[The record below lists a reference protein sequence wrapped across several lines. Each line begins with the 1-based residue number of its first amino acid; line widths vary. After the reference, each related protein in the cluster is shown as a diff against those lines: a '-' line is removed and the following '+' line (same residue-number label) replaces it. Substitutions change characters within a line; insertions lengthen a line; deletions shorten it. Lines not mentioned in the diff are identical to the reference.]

1 MNTLIIY
8 AHPGHTGHHGYFL
21 DQVISLLDNKN
32 IAYEVL
38 DLYALNYD
46 PILKADE
53 LGSRATHKIS
63 EITLDYQEKVKNAD
77 KLIFIYPT
85 WWQGMPAILKGFF
98 DRVFSSGFAFIYKGG
113 LPVALLK
120 GKKAAVFSATGGP
133 KIINKFLLGE
143 RGMKIIIKNILGFCG
158 IKAQGFSVGSAREL
172 NDNHKKQIITVANSM
187 VSYLYK

>member
-21 DQVISLLDNKN
+21 DQLISVLDNKN
-32 IAYEVL
+32 ITYEVL
-38 DLYALNYD
+38 DLYTLNYD
-46 PILKADE
+46 PILKAEE

-98 DRVFSSGFAFIYKGG
+98 DKVFASGFAFMYKGG

-143 RGMKIIIKNILGFCG
+143 RGMKVITKNILGFCG
-158 IKAQGFSVGSAREL
+158 IKAKGFSVGSAREL
-172 NDNHKKQIITVANSM
+172 NDNHKKQIITVASSM

>member
-1 MNTLIIY
+1 MNTLIVY
-8 AHPGHTGHHGYFL
+8 AHPSHTGHHGYFL
-21 DQVISLLDNKN
+21 DQVTSVLDNKN
-32 IAYEVL
+32 IAYETL

-46 PILKADE
+46 PILKAEE
-53 LGSRATHKIS
+53 LGSRTTHKIS
-63 EITLDYQEKVKNAD
+63 KITLNYQEKIKSAD

-85 WWQGMPAILKGFF
+85 WWQGMPAMMKGFF
-98 DRVFSSGFAFIYKGG
+98 DQVFSSGFAFMYKNG

-143 RGMKIIIKNILGFCG
+143 RGMKVITKDILGFCG
-158 IKAQGFSVGSAREL
+158 IKAKGFSIGSAREL
-172 NDNHKKQIITVANSM
+172 NNSHKKQIITTASEL

>member
-8 AHPGHTGHHGYFL
+8 AHPGHAGHHGYLL
-21 DQVISLLDNKN
+21 DQVISILDNKN
-32 IAYEVL
+32 ITYEVL

-46 PILKADE
+46 PILKVEE
-53 LGSRATHKIS
+53 LSSRATHKIS
-63 EITLDYQEKVKNAD
+63 EIILDYQEKVKNAD

-98 DRVFSSGFAFIYKGG
+98 DRVFASGFAFMYKNG

-143 RGMKIIIKNILGFCG
+143 RGMKVITKNILGFCG
-158 IKAQGFSVGSAREL
+158 IKAKGFSVGSAREL
-172 NDNHKKQIITVANSM
+172 NDNHKKQIITVASSM
-187 VSYLYK
+187 VSYLYE

>member
-1 MNTLIIY
+1 MNTLIVY
-8 AHPGHTGHHGYFL
+8 AHPGHAGHHGYFL
-21 DQVISLLDNKN
+21 DQIKTILDNKK
-32 IAYEVL
+32 IVYEVL

-46 PILKADE
+46 PILKIEE
-53 LGSRATHKIS
+53 LGSRTAHKIS
-63 EITLDYQEKVKNAD
+63 EVTLDYQEKVKNAD

-98 DRVFSSGFAFIYKGG
+98 DRVFASGFAFVYKGG

-133 KIINKFLLGE
+133 KIINKFLIGD
-143 RGMKIIIKNILGFCG
+143 RGMKIIVKNILGFCG
-158 IKAQGFSVGSAREL
+158 IKAKGFSVGSAREL
-172 NDNHKKQIITVANSM
+172 TDGHKKQIITEASAM